1 MSNADYRIPFLPNAH
16 RGKTTIFHLRNLS
29 GSSGNGSFDLPVCLE
44 QTRVFFWFF
53 VFLQSRVDRLSSE
66 WWNKWWD
73 GSQTHRAASVG
84 NRRVKVFGS
93 FSCRVLSMT
102 RPSWTCTIID
112 RVFCIRCQVLIDLS
126 YSPPWLE
133 VFELLLRV
141 VRLPS
146 ENTCSGLINSQT
158 PKTYWT
164 FAVYMDIDCLW
175 FESACMFTGF
185 FKSCFKSVYIQVHY
199 FRMLTD
205 QQTNHQIYPYP
216 ECSST
221 ENHYG
226 PKKRL

>member
-44 QTRVFFWFF
+44 QTRVFLFFF
-53 VFLQSRVDRLSSE
+53 VFLQSRVYRLSSE

-146 ENTCSGLINSQT
+146 ENTCSGLI
-158 PKTYWT
+158 
-164 FAVYMDIDCLW
+164 FMIEVD
-175 FESACMFTGF
+175 F
-185 FKSCFKSVYIQVHY
+185 SV
-199 FRMLTD
+199 
-205 QQTNHQIYPYP
+205 
-216 ECSST
+216 
-221 ENHYG
+221 
-226 PKKRL
+226 

>member
-1 MSNADYRIPFLPNAH
+1 MLIIGYRFCRTLIEGKRRFSIWGIFLVLLEMD
-16 RGKTTIFHLRNLS
+16 HLTSQCVWSR
-29 GSSGNGSFDLPVCLE
+29 PE
-44 QTRVFFWFF
+44 FFFLFF

-146 ENTCSGLINSQT
+146 ENTCSGLI
-158 PKTYWT
+158 
-164 FAVYMDIDCLW
+164 FMIEVD
-175 FESACMFTGF
+175 F
-185 FKSCFKSVYIQVHY
+185 SV
-199 FRMLTD
+199 
-205 QQTNHQIYPYP
+205 
-216 ECSST
+216 
-221 ENHYG
+221 
-226 PKKRL
+226 